1 MQIINKDLW
10 EQRGICETER
20 VTCWIFNTTSES
32 QFTISLSQAGTS
44 SVKNSAA
51 TASFGGCVWD
61 TGNIEKKFWFFSLK
75 LANVEIKCDV
85 LEGRWCRLF
94 VFSFPIQWAES
105 GIFPRCDARPQIFAW
120 TGKLLL
126 LLIVTCIKK
135 KKKKTSATCS
145 GESVM
150 HCHVASSL
158 KLVVPYA
165 PLNSYNI

>member
-1 MQIINKDLW
+1 MRRNEWHAEYLIL
-10 EQRGICETER
+10 R
-20 VTCWIFNTTSES
+20 VSRN
-32 QFTISLSQAGTS
+32 SLSHFPRLAPPLWRTPLQQPRSAVVFETPGTLR
-44 SVKNSAA
+44 K
-51 TASFGGCVWD
+51 SFV
-61 TGNIEKKFWFFSLK
+61 FFSLK

-85 LEGRWCRLF
+85 LEGRWCCLF

-126 LLIVTCIKK
+126 LLIVTCIKN